1 MNLDLLAIQKHD
13 VRTYLVGACVRACAC
28 ACACVNH
35 VNRSLPKI
43 HTSSKHKRKTVFFEK
58 VE

>member
-28 ACACVNH
+28 ACVSH
-35 VNRSLPKI
+35 VNRSLP
-43 HTSSKHKRKTVFFEK
+43 
-58 VE
+58 